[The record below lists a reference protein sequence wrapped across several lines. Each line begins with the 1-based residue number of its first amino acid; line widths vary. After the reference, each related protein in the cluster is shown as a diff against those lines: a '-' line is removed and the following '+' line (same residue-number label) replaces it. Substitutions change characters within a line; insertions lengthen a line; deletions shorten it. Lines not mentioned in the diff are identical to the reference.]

1 MLRGIKLL
9 ARNPAIVLIPLAGI
23 VVFYLILIAGVL
35 TLIPAEQLINFAGDV
50 EKLKEFVTANPS
62 RAIAVFLLFG
72 ITAFIALEFSNA
84 ALVASSLDIATYGRF
99 KLSDSWSYGLL
110 YTPRL
115 VVLDLLSAIA
125 IVAFA
130 MPFALLYYI
139 TESKIAHF
147 AALLSALLS
156 TPLLTMPKY
165 VLIAENCGIFE
176 AITEGFGF
184 AIQNY
189 PRVVAAIVVAAVI
202 ALPSA
207 IGLAFIAAP
216 VANSLLSIW
225 LSVLYVEKK
234 GVGVRINAV

>member
-9 ARNPAIVLIPLAGI
+9 ARNPAIMLIPLAGI
-23 VVFYLILIAGVL
+23 VVFYLILVAGVL
-35 TLIPAEQLINFAGDV
+35 TIIPAEQLINLGDI

-62 RAIAVFLLFG
+62 RSVAVFILFG
-72 ITAFIALEFSNA
+72 IVAFVALEFFNA
-84 ALVASSLDIATYGRF
+84 ALIGSSLDVATNGRF
-99 KLSDSWSYGLL
+99 RLSDSWSYGLL

-115 VVLDLLSAIA
+115 VALDLLCSLALL
-125 IVAFA
+125 AFA
-130 MPFALLYYI
+130 MPFTLLYYI
-139 TESKIAHF
+139 TESKIAYF

-156 TPLLTMPKY
+156 TPLLTMPRY

-176 AITEGFGF
+176 AISEGFEF

-189 PRVVAAIVVAAVI
+189 PRIMVAIILAAVI

-225 LSVLYVEKK
+225 LNVLYVKDNTPK
-234 GVGVRINAV
+234 I